1 MIKYAD
7 NILKS
12 FATAVSI
19 VTSTIVSAWV
29 FGFLISKLF
38 VGGCLLVF
46 IAIALYSRKDPVSSS
61 PESKIP
67 SSPPQRLPAQTSEI
81 AMMRVDSRK
90 SSGLSMSD
98 EESGLE
104 LKGGGR

>member
-46 IAIALYSRKDPVSSS
+46 IAIALYSRKDPVSSG
-61 PESKIP
+61 PAKTP